1 MTDELLLLPSI
12 TDVDAAHQSRV
23 VVSGSHGGLY
33 PGYLAA
39 KAGLRAIVLN
49 DAGGGLGGA
58 GVAGI
63 HALDQAGMAAA
74 AVSHL
79 SARIGD
85 ADDMMARGVISTVN
99 AIAADL
105 GVITG
110 MTCAKAAERLAHA
123 AIPTGRLS
131 PVDEGRRLIT
141 RDGGPDMVLVDSAS
155 LVMAEDTCRIVITGS
170 HGGLVG
176 GDPARALKTA
186 AALAVFNDAGGGIE
200 DAGGGIED
208 AGLTRLPA
216 LDTRGIP
223 AVTVAHTSARI
234 GDAASAWETG
244 VISHANAAAAAL
256 DARTG
261 DRLRDWIGEAFPARP

>member
-1 MTDELLLLPSI
+1 MTDDLLLLPSI
-12 TDVDAAHQSRV
+12 TDADADHRGRV

-39 KAGLRAIVLN
+39 KAGLRAVVLN
-49 DAGGGLGGA
+49 DAGGGLDGA

-63 HALDQAGMAAA
+63 HALDQAGIAAA

-85 ADDMMARGVISTVN
+85 AGEMMARGVISTVN
-99 AIAADL
+99 VIAAGL
-105 GVITG
+105 GVTSG
-110 MTCAKAAERLAHA
+110 MTCAEAAERLVHA
-123 AIPTGRLS
+123 ALPTGRLS
-131 PVDEGRRLIT
+131 PVDEGRRLIN

-155 LVMAEDTCRIVITGS
+155 LVMAEDIGRVVITGS

-176 GDPARALKTA
+176 GDPARA
-186 AALAVFNDAGGGIE
+186 ALAVFN

-216 LDTRGIP
+216 LDARTIP
-223 AVTVAHTSARI
+223 AVTVAHTSARV

-256 DARTG
+256 GARSG
-261 DRLRDWIGEAFPARP
+261 DRLRDWIGEAFPAQP

>member
-1 MTDELLLLPSI
+1 MTGDILLLPSI
-12 TDVDAAHQSRV
+12 TDADPRHRGHV

-39 KAGLRAIVLN
+39 KADLKAIILN
-49 DAGGGLGGA
+49 DAGGGLDGA

-85 ADDMMARGVISTVN
+85 ADDMLARGVISTVN
-99 AIAADL
+99 TAAAGLDL
-105 GVITG
+105 TPG
-110 MTCAKAAERLAHA
+110 MTCAQAAERLTQAI
-123 AIPTGRLS
+123 IPTTAL
-131 PVDEGRRLIT
+131 PPIDEARRVIA
-141 RDGGPDMVLVDSAS
+141 RDNGPDVVLADSAS
-155 LVMAEDTCRIVITGS
+155 LIGAEDAGRIVITGS

-176 GDPARALKTA
+176 GDPARALKA
-186 AALAVFNDAGGGIE
+186 AASLAAFNDAGGGIT
-200 DAGGGIED
+200 D

-216 LDTRGIP
+216 LNARAIP

-256 DARTG
+256 GARPG
-261 DRLRDWIGEAFPARP
+261 DRLRDWIGEAFPALP

>member
-1 MTDELLLLPSI
+1 MTDDLLLLPSI
-12 TDVDAAHQSRV
+12 TDADADHRGRV

-33 PGYLAA
+33 SGYLAA
-39 KAGLRAIVLN
+39 KAGLRAVVLN
-49 DAGGGLGGA
+49 DAGGGLAGA

-85 ADDMMARGVISTVN
+85 AGDMTARGVISTVN
-99 AIAADL
+99 VIAADL
-105 GVITG
+105 GVTSG
-110 MTCAKAAERLAHA
+110 MTCAEAAERLAHA
-123 AIPTGRLS
+123 ALPTGRLS

-155 LVMAEDTCRIVITGS
+155 LVMAEDVGRIVITGS

-186 AALAVFNDAGGGIE
+186 ADLAVFN

-216 LDTRGIP
+216 LDARTIP

-256 DARTG
+256 GARSG

>member
-1 MTDELLLLPSI
+1 MTDERHLLPSI
-12 TDVDAAHQSRV
+12 TDVDAAHQGRV

-39 KAGLRAIVLN
+39 KAGLRAVVLN
-49 DAGGGLGGA
+49 DAGGGLDGA

-85 ADDMMARGVISTVN
+85 AGDMMARGVVATVN
-99 AIAADL
+99 TAANNLGIA
-105 GVITG
+105 VG
-110 MTCAKAAERLAHA
+110 MTCAEAAQRLAGAPVSA
-123 AIPTGRLS
+123 ATLP
-131 PVDEGRRLIT
+131 PVDEARRVIT
-141 RDGGPDMVLVDSAS
+141 QDGGPDVVLVDSAS
-155 LVMAEDTCRIVITGS
+155 LVGAEDRGRIVITAS

-186 AALAVFNDAGGGIE
+186 AALAVFNDAGS
-200 DAGGGIED
+200 GIED

-256 DARTG
+256 GARAG
-261 DRLRDWIGEAFPARP
+261 NRLRDWIGEAFPARP

>member
-1 MTDELLLLPSI
+1 MTDDLLLLPSI
-12 TDVDAAHQSRV
+12 TDVDAGHRARV

-39 KAGLRAIVLN
+39 KAGLRAVILN
-49 DAGGGLGGA
+49 DAGGGLERA
-58 GVAGI
+58 GTAGI
-63 HALDQAGMAAA
+63 HALDKAGMAAA

-85 ADDMMARGVISTVN
+85 AQDMMARGVVSTAN
-99 AIAADL
+99 AAAAGL
-105 GVITG
+105 GVTVG
-110 MTCAKAAERLAHA
+110 MTCAEAAQCLAGAPVPA
-123 AIPTGRLS
+123 APLP
-131 PVDEGRRLIT
+131 PVDEARRVVPW
-141 RDGGPDMVLVDSAS
+141 DGGPDVVLADSAS
-155 LVMAEDTCRIVITGS
+155 QVGAEDKGRIVITGS

-200 DAGGGIED
+200 DAG
-208 AGLTRLPA
+208 LTRLPA
-216 LDTRGIP
+216 LDARAIP

-244 VISHANAAAAAL
+244 VISHANGAAMSLGAQTGAAL
-256 DARTG
+256 RG
-261 DRLRDWIGEAFPARP
+261 WIAKALP

>member
-12 TDVDAAHQSRV
+12 TDVDSAHQSRV

-39 KAGLRAIVLN
+39 KAGLRAVVLN
-49 DAGGGLGGA
+49 DAGGGLDGA

-85 ADDMMARGVISTVN
+85 AGDMMARGVISTVN

-141 RDGGPDMVLVDSAS
+141 RDGGPDMALVDSAS
-155 LVMAEDTCRIVITGS
+155 LVMAEDTRRIVITGS

-176 GDPARALKTA
+176 GAPARALKTA
-186 AALAVFNDAGGGIE
+186 AALAVFN

>member
-1 MTDELLLLPSI
+1 MTDAPLLLSSI
-12 TDVDAAHQSRV
+12 TDVDAAHRGRV

-39 KAGLRAIVLN
+39 KAGLRAVVLN
-49 DAGGGLGGA
+49 DAGGGRDGA

-63 HALDQAGMAAA
+63 HALDQVGLAAA

-85 ADDMMARGVISTVN
+85 ADDALARGI
-99 AIAADL
+99 IAAANAAAAGL
-105 GVITG
+105 GVTAG
-110 MTCAKAAERLAHA
+110 MACAEAVGRLAQASDPTA
-123 AIPTGRLS
+123 ALPPI
-131 PVDEGRRLIT
+131 DEARRVIA
-141 RDGGPDMVLVDSAS
+141 RAGGPDVVLADSAS
-155 LVMAEDTCRIVITGS
+155 LVGAEDMGRIVITGS

-186 AALAVFNDAGGGIE
+186 AVLAVFNDAGGGIE
-200 DAGGGIED
+200 DAGV
-208 AGLTRLPA
+208 TRLPA
-216 LDTRGIP
+216 LDARGIP

-256 DARTG
+256 GARPG
-261 DRLRDWIGEAFPARP
+261 DPLQKWVDGAFPARP

>member
-1 MTDELLLLPSI
+1 MRDEPLLLPSI
-12 TDVDAAHQSRV
+12 TDANACHRGRV

-39 KAGLRAIVLN
+39 KAGLRAAVLN
-49 DAGGGLGGA
+49 DAGDGLDGA

-63 HALDQAGMAAA
+63 HALNQIGMAAA

-85 ADDMMARGVISTVN
+85 ADDMLARGVISTVN
-99 AIAADL
+99 AAAADL
-105 GVITG
+105 NVTTG
-110 MTCAKAAERLAHA
+110 MACAEAAERLAQA
-123 AIPTGRLS
+123 SMPTAGLP
-131 PVDEGRRLIT
+131 PVDEGRRVIA
-141 RDGGPDMVLVDSAS
+141 RDGGTDVVLADSAS
-155 LVMAEDTCRIVITGS
+155 LVGAEDIGRIVITGS

-176 GDPARALKTA
+176 GDPARALKTV

-200 DAGGGIED
+200 DAGIS
-208 AGLTRLPA
+208 RLPA
-216 LDTRGIP
+216 LDVRAIP
-223 AVTVAHTSARI
+223 AVTVAHMSARI

-256 DARTG
+256 GATPG
-261 DRLRDWIGEAFPARP
+261 ELLRNWIGVAFPARP